1 MLSKKSEEVV
11 ENNIEKENTTPKK
24 EKVVTPQEKKVKRT
38 SSKRY
43 KVISVSQYYI
53 IVEDAEGHGIRKNGN
68 FKDVKVGDEIS
79 I

>member
-1 MLSKKSEEVV
+1 MLSRKSEEVV
-11 ENNIEKENTTPKK
+11 ENNIEKENAVPKK
-24 EKVVTPQEKKVKRT
+24 EKIVTPQEKKVKKT
-38 SSKRY
+38 ASKKY

>member
-11 ENNIEKENTTPKK
+11 ENNIEKENAVPKK
-24 EKVVTPQEKKVKRT
+24 EKIVTPQEKKVKKT
-38 SSKRY
+38 ASKKY

-53 IVEDAEGHGIRKNGN
+53 IVEDAKGHGIRKNGN

>member
-11 ENNIEKENTTPKK
+11 ENKENITLKK
-24 EKVVTPQEKKVKRT
+24 EVGAPQEKKVKKT
-38 SSKRY
+38 ASKKY